1 MNTLL
6 LLWWTTIAL
15 AGTAIVWMTTLIVAR
30 WFRMRREA
38 RYAAE
43 RRKVDSAIVSLLG
56 GGTATRAELVPHP
69 RSPHAVAEA
78 LVEVLGLVRGADRE
92 RLLAG
97 LRGLAV
103 DEAIRKGTRR
113 GPIATRLICIEALVS
128 FPDPKTDML
137 LRQITTDPKGEHECR
152 LAAVRALADMGA
164 ELSISRLLDAM
175 IYDGLVASGPVI
187 ELLHIMARRWPDDLV
202 GSLQRLDMTRQ
213 VRPLVVEAMGETGD
227 YSVIPNLIEAAGQ
240 DDFEVR
246 AAAVRALGK
255 LAHPAAEPALA
266 KAMTDEAWPVR
277 ALACHAAG
285 RSGLVSLISPL
296 SKALEDPAWWVRH
309 RAAGALLTLG
319 PPGRERL
326 AEIAGAATG
335 VAGSTASLA
344 LAEKA
349 G

>member
-15 AGTAIVWMTTLIVAR
+15 AGTAIVWMTGLIVAR
-30 WFRMRREA
+30 WFRQRADA

-43 RRKVDSAIVSLLG
+43 RLRVDKAIVSLLG
-56 GGTATRAELVPHP
+56 GGAAARAELVPNP
-69 RSPHAVAEA
+69 RKPHAVAEA

-103 DEAIRKGTRR
+103 DEAIRKGARR
-113 GPIATRLICIEALVS
+113 GALASRLICIEALTS
-128 FPDPKTDML
+128 FPDPKTDAL
-137 LRQITTDPKGEHECR
+137 LRDISTSPGDHDCR

-164 ELSISRLLDAM
+164 DLSISRLLDAM

-187 ELLHIMARRWPDDLV
+187 ELLHIMARRWPADLV
-202 GSLQRLDMTRQ
+202 GALKRLDMTPR

-227 YSVIPNLIEAAGQ
+227 YSVIPNLIEAAEQ
-240 DDFEVR
+240 TDFEVR

-266 KAMTDEAWPVR
+266 KAMSDEAWPVR

-285 RSGLVSLISPL
+285 RSGLTSLIDPL
-296 SKALEDPAWWVRH
+296 GKALDDPVWWVRH
-309 RAAGALLTLG
+309 RAAGSLLALG
-319 PPGRERL
+319 PAGRARL
-326 AEIAGAATG
+326 TE
-335 VAGSTASLA
+335 VAGRDGGIAQATASLA
-344 LAEKA
+344 LAEQAK
-349 G
+349 